1 VSTTVTSTA
10 HVRELRGDLL
20 LGLAEDS
27 KKVSS
32 LLVIVSGEEGN
43 SGSLGSVKIVSF
55 CLMIVTGDLNIPST
69 TGTSDTVNVVL

>member
-1 VSTTVTSTA
+1 MSTTVTSTA

-27 KKVSS
+27 KEVSS
-32 LLVIVSGEEGN
+32 LLVIISGEEGD
-43 SGSLGSVKIVSF
+43 SSSLGSVKIVSF